1 MSFRARVTR
10 EDDEDD
16 ENEDARAQRRAM
28 RTSTRRFV
36 VRMNA
41 DIVELTS
48 VIVSEASDTGVV
60 SMDASTSSSSSSSSS
75 EDDEDDDVM
84 WRKTR
89 VHASVSKYASAANGD
104 DDDADDVTSRAH
116 GFMFRDALVGI
127 IDALAR
133 EDVKETP
140 ASSSSSPAMA
150 SAASHVWALRR
161 AARRARGQRAAMQ
174 TSTSTSIDDVR
185 QTLRRIRDECDAAS
199 DTVCCAIDGYASKTA
214 ACAREGAK
222 KYALE
227 AAAVTADGYV
237 SLFRNALVM
246 REAMERGDF
255 ERACDLK
262 DCIDLAVRSM
272 SAGEGFV
279 ADGTLERAWDEG
291 CRCALEIR
299 ARAKRLVTGW
309 FTRARDRARDIG
321 RAAIAHSVA
330 RERKLAVRAARIEAC
345 ARDGLVDTDADVD
358 ADVVRTLVDDLDP
371 SSVFRAHALCVRLG
385 ETPEEFCAW
394 MRAVRAEQL
403 KRDAGTPVEGAIGH
417 FIIQL
422 ALVDEGVIVSRAA
435 IDAEWAITVRELR
448 ANVLRT
454 DGVEA
459 SRVAAET
466 SDACACASLYGF
478 DAGALLDAARA
489 LEIMYARGG
498 AAT

>member
-1 MSFRARVTR
+1 
-10 EDDEDD
+10 
-16 ENEDARAQRRAM
+16 
-28 RTSTRRFV
+28 
-36 VRMNA
+36 
-41 DIVELTS
+41 
-48 VIVSEASDTGVV
+48 
-60 SMDASTSSSSSSSSS
+60 
-75 EDDEDDDVM
+75 M

-89 VHASVSKYASAANGD
+89 VHASVRKYIAYASAANGD
-104 DDDADDVTSRAH
+104 DDDADDVTARER

-133 EDVKETP
+133 EDVVKETP
-140 ASSSSSPAMA
+140 ALSSSSSPAAMA

-161 AARRARGQRAAMQ
+161 AARRARGERASTQA
-174 TSTSTSIDDVR
+174 STSTSIDDAR
-185 QTLRRIRDECDAAS
+185 RTLRRIRDECDAAS
-199 DTVCCAIDGYASKTA
+199 DTVRRAMDGYAAKTV

-222 KYALE
+222 THALE

-237 SLFRNALVM
+237 SLFRNALAM
-246 REAMERGDF
+246 RAAMERGDF
-255 ERACDLK
+255 ERACDFK
-262 DCIDLAVRSM
+262 DCVDLAVRSM
-272 SAGEGFV
+272 SAKEGFV
-279 ADGTLERAWDEG
+279 ADGALERARDEA
-291 CRCALEIR
+291 CRCALDIR

-309 FTRARDRARDIG
+309 FTRARDRSRDIG

-345 ARDGLVDTDADVD
+345 ARNGLVDDDADVD
-358 ADVVRTLVDDLDP
+358 SDVDVVRTLVDDLDP

-394 MRAVRAEQL
+394 MRSVRAEQL
-403 KRDAGTPVEGAIGH
+403 KRDAGMPVEGALGH

-422 ALVDEGVIVSRAA
+422 ALVDDGVIVSRDA

-466 SDACACASLYGF
+466 SDACACARLYGF

>member
-1 MSFRARVTR
+1 M
-10 EDDEDD
+10 DD
-16 ENEDARAQRRAM
+16 
-28 RTSTRRFV
+28 
-36 VRMNA
+36 
-41 DIVELTS
+41 
-48 VIVSEASDTGVV
+48 
-60 SMDASTSSSSSSSSS
+60 TSSSSSSSS
-75 EDDEDDDVM
+75 DDEDDDAV

-89 VHASVSKYASAANGD
+89 VHASVSKYSAYASAANGD

-140 ASSSSSPAMA
+140 TSSSSSPAMA

-161 AARRARGQRAAMQ
+161 AARRARGERAAAQ
-174 TSTSTSIDDVR
+174 TSTSTSTSIDDVR

-199 DTVCCAIDGYASKTA
+199 DTVRCTMDGYASKTA

-237 SLFRNALVM
+237 SLFRNALAM
-246 REAMERGDF
+246 RAAMEHGDF

-262 DCIDLAVRSM
+262 DRIDLAVRSM

-279 ADGTLERAWDEG
+279 ADGALERARDEG

-309 FTRARDRARDIG
+309 FTRARDRTRGIG

-345 ARDGLVDTDADVD
+345 ARDGLVDADADVD
-358 ADVVRTLVDDLDP
+358 VDVVQTLVDDLDP

-394 MRAVRAEQL
+394 MRSVRAEQL
-403 KRDAGTPVEGAIGH
+403 KRDAGMPVEGALGH

-422 ALVDEGVIVSRAA
+422 ALVDDGVIVSRDA

-454 DGVEA
+454 DGAEA

-466 SDACACASLYGF
+466 SDACACARLYGF

>member
-1 MSFRARVTR
+1 VPM
-10 EDDEDD
+10 DD
-16 ENEDARAQRRAM
+16 
-28 RTSTRRFV
+28 T
-36 VRMNA
+36 
-41 DIVELTS
+41 
-48 VIVSEASDTGVV
+48 
-60 SMDASTSSSSSSSSS
+60 SSSSSSS

-84 WRKTR
+84 LRKTR
-89 VHASVSKYASAANGD
+89 VHASVSKYSAYASAANGD
-104 DDDADDVTSRAH
+104 DDAADDVTAREH

-140 ASSSSSPAMA
+140 ASSLSSPAMA

-161 AARRARGQRAAMQ
+161 AARRARGERAATQ
-174 TSTSTSIDDVR
+174 TSPSTSIDDVR

-199 DTVCCAIDGYASKTA
+199 DTVRRAMDGYASKTA

-237 SLFRNALVM
+237 SLFRNALAM
-246 REAMERGDF
+246 RAAMEHGDF

-262 DCIDLAVRSM
+262 DRIDLAVRSM
-272 SAGEGFV
+272 SAVEGFV
-279 ADGTLERAWDEG
+279 ADGALERARDEG

-309 FTRARDRARDIG
+309 FTRARDRARGIG

-345 ARDGLVDTDADVD
+345 ARDGLVDADADVD
-358 ADVVRTLVDDLDP
+358 VDVVRTLVDDLDP

-385 ETPEEFCAW
+385 ETPEEFSAW
-394 MRAVRAEQL
+394 MRSVRAEQL
-403 KRDAGTPVEGAIGH
+403 KRDAGMPIEGAIGH

-422 ALVDEGVIVSRAA
+422 ALVDDGVIVSRDA
-435 IDAEWAITVRELR
+435 IDAEWAINLRELR

-454 DGVEA
+454 DGAEA

-466 SDACACASLYGF
+466 SDACACARLYGF